1 MNVSSHAPGS
11 GAAGQPPGAEPLR
24 AYSVMNT
31 VRALER
37 LALRALSA
45 PELAASLQIDER
57 TARRMLRRLAV
68 EGYVDQ
74 TGDARR
80 RFRSSLRLAALGR
93 QLVEHNP
100 LLRVCAPS
108 VTALARV
115 TGATAHLWIPSYHDV
130 VCVLHADPT
139 VVAEGPGPMLRELLP
154 AHASAGGKV
163 LLAHRPRW
171 RASLI
176 AHGLARHT
184 ARTIVDARD
193 LGAEMDRIRARG
205 YATEEGER
213 GADTASVAAAVF
225 VRDEAVASLG
235 VSVDAAAAQASSVSM
250 DATALGA
257 SGRGA
262 LVDRVVAAA
271 TEVSADLRE
280 RDV

>member
-11 GAAGQPPGAEPLR
+11 GAAGQPPGAETLR

-31 VRALER
+31 VRALEL

-93 QLVEHNP
+93 QLVDHDP
-100 LLRVCAPS
+100 LLRLCAPS

-115 TGATAHLWIPSYHDV
+115 TGATAHVWIPSYHDV
-130 VCVLHADPT
+130 VCVLHAGPT
-139 VVAEGPGPMLRELLP
+139 VVAEEPGPMLRELLP

-205 YATEEGER
+205 YATEDGER

-225 VRDEAVASLG
+225 ARDDAVASLG
-235 VSVDAAAAQASSVSM
+235 VSV

-271 TEVSADLRE
+271 TEVSAHLRE
-280 RDV
+280 RDA